1 MAVIEAF
8 SCSEELIPFIGNALM
23 KGAEAA
29 ADLSRNAVVFPGKRP
44 GLYLTGYL
52 SEACKSSFF
61 PPRIFTITEFMSY
74 AAGSNDREMDLLDA
88 VYELFTIVQGLDK
101 TVEGHTFNSFE
112 DFVFWGIEIFK
123 LIEELDTELVGDNN
137 LSSVNLPDMHG
148 GMRKLLGQFSTI
160 RKEFHARL
168 GLTHRTTRGLNYYT
182 AADGIKEKTFDEFD
196 HIYFAGLIALTKAEA
211 EVIKTL
217 LNNGRASFFTQVE
230 SADDTVTQLQQGLH
244 AGATIS
250 GRLKSESPENAGPQK
265 IILHEAPDTHG
276 ETESVYGIL
285 KEVKD
290 GDPGLSG
297 TAIVLPDAGT
307 LLPLL
312 SNVMDYFPYDYNVT
326 MGYPLKRT
334 PFYTLMNGIFNA
346 QSSRR
351 TEPGGKNKHYY
362 AKDYLRV
369 LKHPYIKGMHDQTVH
384 AVVQQIER
392 YIIDKGKVFLVLEDI
407 EDGLLYKRVADSLAN
422 TEEKPAG
429 TDVIRSYIQ
438 ELHALFFIP
447 FELDRLVVRDF
458 AGSLDK
464 VIKAILRDSSA
475 LQYKFSVSFIK
486 GLMDTIEALGHAE
499 FQQEQFDRQRL
510 FALFNSY
517 AEMQTIPF
525 NGIPLKGLQI
535 LGLLETRVLNFD
547 RVILLDCNEGVLP
560 SVSRYEPLLPFQVKK
575 ALGLPTYR
583 EHEYVFRYHF
593 RRLIKGAKEVH
604 LIYKKSED
612 GERSR
617 FIEEILWDEE
627 KKEKRLFDFNHGSW
641 AAPDG
646 KIGFVKKQ
654 FKTEVHEQ
662 NKLPIKKDQGI
673 LKIIEGI
680 VSNGLSPTAADA
692 YMGCPVRFYYQYI
705 LGFKE
710 TKELG
715 EEIEARDIGSFVH
728 EVLRI
733 FYTPYVNKTYI
744 HTVSHDAAL
753 ERLIEDEFEKTFH
766 GEDNGEFFLLKEII
780 KRLLKEFIQKD
791 GHRSPYLI
799 SLEKTLS
806 APFSSIRGVPVRLK
820 GKIDR
825 IDKKDNEYL
834 IVDYKTGSSAKV
846 PKISKLADWLSNGKA
861 PGKREDMQELI
872 VSFQLPLYLYICS
885 QNKDMIGMAD
895 ADWEHL
901 NASLFMI
908 NDKRRGSKPLFNTK
922 HDSQRRA
929 FMEQVFLPS
938 LKNLIAEM
946 LDPETPFVHED
957 SNPDTCKYC
966 PFLALCR

>member
-8 SCSEELIPFIGNALM
+8 SCTEELIPIVGDALM
-23 KGAEAA
+23 NRAGAP
-29 ADLSRNAVVFPGKRP
+29 ADLSGNAVVFPGKRP

-52 SEACKSSFF
+52 SEAYKSAFF
-61 PPRIFTITEFMSY
+61 PPRIFTMTEFMGY
-74 AAGSNDREMDLLDA
+74 AAGSNAREMDLLDA
-88 VYELFTIVQGLDK
+88 VYELFTIVRGLD
-101 TVEGHTFNSFE
+101 TSIEGHTFNSFE

-123 LIEELDTELVGDNN
+123 LIEELDTELVGESK
-137 LSSVNLPDMHG
+137 LASVNLPDMHG
-148 GMRKLLGQFSTI
+148 GMRRLLGQLSTI
-160 RKEFHARL
+160 RNEFHSRL
-168 GLTHRTTRGLNYYT
+168 GLAHRTTRGLNYYT
-182 AADGIKEKTFDEFD
+182 AAGGIRDKTFDEFD

-211 EVIKTL
+211 EVVRTL
-217 LNNGRASFFTQVE
+217 LNNGKASFFTQIE
-230 SADDTVTQLQQGLH
+230 SADDTVTRLQQSLH
-244 AGATIS
+244 AGITLS
-250 GRLKSESPENAGPQK
+250 GRLTGEPPENAGPHK
-265 IILHEAPDTHG
+265 ILLHEAADTHG
-276 ETESVYGIL
+276 ETESVYGIV
-285 KEVKD
+285 KEMKD
-290 GDPGLSG
+290 GEPGSSG

-346 QSSRR
+346 QSSAR
-351 TEPGGKNKHYY
+351 TQPGGNQKHYY

-392 YIIDKGKVFLVLEDI
+392 YIVDKGKVFLMLEDI
-407 EDGLLYKRVADSLAN
+407 EDDLLYKRVADSLAY

-429 TDVIRSYIQ
+429 TGVIQSYIR
-438 ELHALFFIP
+438 ELHALFFKP
-447 FELDRLVVRDF
+447 FEPDRLVVRDF

-464 VIKAILRDSSA
+464 VIQTILKDSSA
-475 LQYKFSVSFIK
+475 LQYKFSVSFLK
-486 GLMDTIEALGHAE
+486 GLMDIIEALAHAQ
-499 FQQEQFDRQRL
+499 FRQEQFDRQRI

-547 RVILLDCNEGVLP
+547 RVVLLDCNEGVLP

-575 ALGLPTYR
+575 ALDLPTYT
-583 EHEYVFRYHF
+583 EHESVFRYHF

-604 LIYKKSED
+604 LIYKKGED

-627 KKEKRLFDFNHGSW
+627 KKEKRLFDFDHESG
-641 AAPDG
+641 AATG
-646 KIGFVKKQ
+646 GRIGFVKKQ
-654 FKTEVHEQ
+654 FKTEVHEH
-662 NKLPIKKDQGI
+662 NKPPIKKDKGI

-680 VSNGLSPTAADA
+680 VSGGLSPTAADT
-692 YMGCPVRFYYQYI
+692 YMGCPVRFYYQYV

-728 EVLRI
+728 DVLRI
-733 FYTPYVNKTYI
+733 FYTPYVNKTYR
-744 HTVSHDAAL
+744 HAASHDAVL
-753 ERLIEDEFEKTFH
+753 ERLIEDTFEKTFH

-780 KRLLKEFIQKD
+780 KRLLKEFIQQD
-791 GHRSPYLI
+791 GRRSPYLI
-799 SLEKTLS
+799 SLEKTFS

-846 PKISKLADWLSNGKA
+846 PKISKLADWLGNGKA
-861 PGKREDMQELI
+861 PSKREDMQELI
-872 VSFQLPLYLYICS
+872 ASFQLPLYLYICS
-885 QNKDMIGMAD
+885 QNKDTIGMAD

-901 NASLFMI
+901 NASLSMI
-908 NDKRRGSKPLFNTK
+908 NSKRQNSKPLFASK
-922 HDSQRRA
+922 YDSQRRA

-946 LDPETPFVHED
+946 LDPEVPFVHED